1 MLGKLLKYDLKWIYK
16 AVVVFYIL
24 AFIFSVIGRGLSL
37 IENSVLFGILTKV
50 SYGIAI
56 SMLVSAMIN
65 NLMRVWAR
73 VIRNVYKDESYLTH
87 TLPVEK
93 KQIYLSKFI
102 SAIITMFTTVLV
114 SVVCIGICYYSQE
127 NIEILKTMLELA
139 ATTYNSSVIS
149 LLFCIFSVFF
159 LEMLFILLIGIVG
172 IILGYRASNN
182 KIIKSIVYA
191 FAMYMITNMVALLLV
206 FLVGTFNSEVMNL
219 FNTVDRVD
227 IETIKNLMDAEN
239 VLYLVYIVVFYF
251 IGKKMFEKG
260 VNVD

>member
-127 NIEILKTMLELA
+127 NIEILKNMLELA

-149 LLFCIFSVFF
+149 LLFSIFCVFF
-159 LEMLFILLIGIVG
+159 LEMLFILLIR
-172 IILGYRASNN
+172 LHLR
-182 KIIKSIVYA
+182 
-191 FAMYMITNMVALLLV
+191 
-206 FLVGTFNSEVMNL
+206 E
-219 FNTVDRVD
+219 
-227 IETIKNLMDAEN
+227 
-239 VLYLVYIVVFYF
+239 
-251 IGKKMFEKG
+251 
-260 VNVD
+260 

>member
-127 NIEILKTMLELA
+127 NIEILKNMLELA

-149 LLFCIFSVFF
+149 LLFSIFCVFF

-172 IILGYRASNN
+172 IILGYRSSNN

-227 IETIKNLMDAEN
+227 IETIKNLMYAEN
-239 VLYLVYIVVFYF
+239 VLYLVYIVIFYVV
-251 IGKKMFEKG
+251 GKRIFEKG

>member
-24 AFIFSVIGRGLSL
+24 ALIFSVIGRGLSL

-102 SAIITMFTTVLV
+102 SAIITMFTTVVV

-127 NIEILKTMLELA
+127 NIEILKNMLELA

-149 LLFCIFSVFF
+149 LLFSIFCVFF

-172 IILGYRASNN
+172 IILGYRSSNN

-227 IETIKNLMDAEN
+227 IETIKNLMYAEN
-239 VLYLVYIVVFYF
+239 VLYLVYILIFYVV
-251 IGKKMFEKG
+251 GKRIFEKG

>member
-227 IETIKNLMDAEN
+227 IETIKNLMYAEN

>member
-16 AVVVFYIL
+16 AIIVFYIL
-24 AFIFSVIGRGLSL
+24 ALIFSVIGRGLSV
-37 IENSVLFGILTKV
+37 IENSLIFEILSKV

-73 VIRNVYKDESYLTH
+73 IIRNVYKDESYLTH

-93 KQIYLSKFI
+93 KQIYLSKFL

-114 SVVCIGICYYSQE
+114 SVVCIAICYYSTE
-127 NIEILKTMLELA
+127 NIEIIKNMLELA
-139 ATTYNSSVIS
+139 TTTYNSSVIA
-149 LLFCIFSVFF
+149 LLVGIFSAFF

-172 IILGYRASNN
+172 IILGFKSSNS

-191 FAMYMITNMVALLLV
+191 FVMYMITNIVALILV
-206 FLVGTFNSEVMNL
+206 YIVGAFNPEIMNL
-219 FNTVDRVD
+219 FNTVDKVKF
-227 IETIKNLMDAEN
+227 ETIKGITYAGNA
-239 VLYLVYIVVFYF
+239 LYLVYIVIFYF
-251 IGKKMFEKG
+251 IGKKQFEKG

>member
-24 AFIFSVIGRGLSL
+24 AIIFAVIGRGLSL
-37 IENSVLFGILTKV
+37 IENSLLFGIISKV
-50 SYGIAI
+50 SYGISI

-93 KQIYLSKFI
+93 SKIYLSKFI

-114 SVVCIGICYYSQE
+114 SGVCLAICYYSQE
-127 NIEILKTMLELA
+127 NIELLKDVLELA
-139 ATTYNSSVIS
+139 ATTYNSSIIG
-149 LLFCIFSVFF
+149 LLINIFLVFF
-159 LEMLFILLIGIVG
+159 LEMVLVLMIGIVG
-172 IILGYRASNN
+172 IIVGHKSNNN
-182 KIIKSIVYA
+182 KIVKSIVYA
-191 FAMYMITNMVALLLV
+191 FAMYMVTQVVTLILV
-206 FLVGTFNSEVMNL
+206 VLFGVFNPEIMNL
-219 FNTVDRVD
+219 INTVN
-227 IETIKNLMDAEN
+227 TIDVEIIKTIMYAANI
-239 VLYLVYIVVFYF
+239 LYLIYIIIYYI
-251 IGKKMFEKG
+251 IGKKQFNKG